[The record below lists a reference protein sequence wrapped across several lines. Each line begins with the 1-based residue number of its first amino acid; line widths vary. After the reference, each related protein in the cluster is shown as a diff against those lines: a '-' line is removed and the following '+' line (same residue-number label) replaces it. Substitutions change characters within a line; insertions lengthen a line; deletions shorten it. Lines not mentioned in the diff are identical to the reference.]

1 MEGYPSAAN
10 LLQDLLGGSGPHK
23 RLRMVVVGL
32 EVRLDGGDQVGD
44 GAEHAAAYRLVG
56 QVVEP
61 TLDQVEPGA
70 RRRREVQVEA
80 GICLAG
86 QALTLGWLWVL

>member
-1 MEGYPSAAN
+1 MKGHPSPAN
-10 LLQDLLGGSGPHK
+10 LLQGLLGGGDPHEW
-23 RLRMVVVGL
+23 LGVVVVGL
-32 EVRLDGGDQVGD
+32 KVCLDRGNELGYR
-44 GAEHAAAYRLVG
+44 AEHAAAYRLVG